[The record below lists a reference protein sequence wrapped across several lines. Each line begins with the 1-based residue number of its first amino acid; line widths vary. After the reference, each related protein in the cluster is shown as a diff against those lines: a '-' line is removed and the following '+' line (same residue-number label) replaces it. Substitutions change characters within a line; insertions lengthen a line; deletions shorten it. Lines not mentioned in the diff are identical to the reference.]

1 MSRVRSPTTCSSAVQ
16 DDIEE
21 EEEEAMDLSE
31 REAVAGDKVAASIVA
46 DPRICACRVSS
57 TDADRGLYEDA
68 VNSCESVALLIK
80 E

>member
-31 REAVAGDKVAASIVA
+31 REAVELAASIVA

-57 TDADRGLYEDA
+57 TDADRGLYGDA